1 MANLGHREVAIYGT
15 ISFDDYL
22 KTLQVENPL
31 VEIDYYQSNVEGE
44 LINKLYEADKLGY
57 DGIVLNAGG
66 YTHTSVALADAVSSI
81 STKVV
86 EVHISS
92 ILSRES
98 FRHVSLIAPKCIGS
112 IMGFGLYSYA
122 LGIQAVL
129 NKCKE

>member
-1 MANLGHREVAIYGT
+1 MANLGEREVAIYGT
-15 ISFDDYL
+15 VSFDDYL
-22 KTLQVENPL
+22 KTLLVENPL

-44 LINKLYEADKLGY
+44 LINKLYEANRQKY

-66 YTHTSVALADAVSSI
+66 YTHTSVALADAISSI
-81 STKVV
+81 STIVV
-86 EVHISS
+86 EVHITS
-92 ILSRES
+92 ILARES
-98 FRHVSLIAPKCIGS
+98 YRHVSLIAPKCVGS

>member
-1 MANLGHREVAIYGT
+1 MANLGEREVAIYGT
-15 ISFDDYL
+15 VSFDDYL

-44 LINKLYEADKLGY
+44 LINKLYEANRQKY

-66 YTHTSVALADAVSSI
+66 YTHTSVALADAISSI
-81 STKVV
+81 STIVV
-86 EVHISS
+86 EVHITS
-92 ILSRES
+92 ILARES
-98 FRHVSLIAPKCIGS
+98 YRHVSFIAPKCVGS